1 MTGIPR
7 VTGACAE
14 AVLSKAVTHDD
25 PTEFAMETLA
35 KFHTEQPELAG
46 MIGYVVGTLIGGEE
60 VIESDDPK
68 ISDFTE
74 RQLTMIYAIVG
85 LLYGSIKSQIEANE
99 LEEVFS

>member
-1 MTGIPR
+1 MTGMPR
-7 VTGACAE
+7 VTMSCAE
-14 AVLSKAVTHDD
+14 AVLCKAITGD
-25 PTEFAMETLA
+25 PTEFAMQTLA

-46 MIGYVVGTLIGGEE
+46 MIGYVVGMLIGGEE
-60 VIESDDPK
+60 IIESDDPK